1 MYTEVPV
8 AKSAHQIRIDSN
20 PAEYD
25 RLFDRQTGLARWP
38 LLVDRTTVALARATR
53 CERVVAVFV
62 IENPRAFD
70 GSVPD
75 LADLAD
81 QLRASVR
88 PDDTVARAAPRT
100 FVIVCNDIAADQD
113 AASVARRLV
122 HGAGVLCQLGVAL
135 GTPDDTA
142 GSLLERALRE
152 ADQVLG

>member
-1 MYTEVPV
+1 V
-8 AKSAHQIRIDSN
+8 AKPAHQIRIDSS

-38 LLVDRTTVALARATR
+38 LLVDRTTVAIARANR

-62 IENPRAFD
+62 IENPRRFD

-75 LADLAD
+75 LIEFAE

-113 AASVARRLV
+113 AAGVARRLV
-122 HGAGVLCQLGVAL
+122 HKAGVLCQLGVAL
-135 GTPDDTA
+135 ASPEDSA

-152 ADQVLG
+152 ADQGVG